1 MPILSIK
8 AQRKIIFSQSESLFF
23 YSLFSFI
30 FKIPKGHV
38 WLLGDNPNYSK
49 DSRDYGP
56 VPYGLIRGRACFKVR
71 LHVAL

>member
-1 MPILSIK
+1 MCIKMELHIERYFQPIKKLICY
-8 AQRKIIFSQSESLFF
+8 A
-23 YSLFSFI
+23 LFSFI
-30 FKIPKGHV
+30 SKIPKGHV

-71 LHVAL
+71 LVL